1 MPHSSFHMGRA
12 WGRKLTAPPGM
23 AVSPIDDD
31 DWAASVPGPTTAE
44 QSSKTPGGF
53 DARKNGYES

>member
-1 MPHSSFHMGRA
+1 
-12 WGRKLTAPPGM
+12 M